1 MSIPVPLDELAA
13 TLERFAAGYL
23 LTVSADSRAH
33 PVAVRPAVRDG
44 LLELPGGLGRRSR
57 ENALARPD
65 VTLLWPPV
73 ADDGYTLIVDGRAEP
88 RGDDVVVRPATAV
101 LHRPADHPGTAALG

>member
-1 MSIPVPLDELAA
+1 MSIPVPLDELAT

-23 LTVSADSRAH
+23 LTVSADFRAH
-33 PVAVRPAVRDG
+33 PVAVRPVVRDG
-44 LLELPGGLGRRSR
+44 VLELPGGLGRRSG

-73 ADDGYTLIVDGRAEP
+73 ADDGYTLIVDGRAEA
-88 RGDDVVVRPATAV
+88 RGESVVVRPTTAV
-101 LHRPADHPGTAALG
+101 LHRPADHGGTAAVG